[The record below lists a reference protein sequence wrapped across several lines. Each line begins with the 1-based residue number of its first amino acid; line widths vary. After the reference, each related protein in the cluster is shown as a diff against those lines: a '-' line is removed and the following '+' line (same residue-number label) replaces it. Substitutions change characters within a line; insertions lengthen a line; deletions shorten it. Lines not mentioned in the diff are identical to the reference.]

1 LERLRRSDALTE
13 ELKASLER
21 TGFEPGTVQRVLAH
35 LSHRQ
40 LLNDQKTIDNLVE
53 ARTGKR
59 AAGMEKLRSEL
70 RRKGAP
76 EELVEQRLA
85 SVSAEAEREA
95 MLALL
100 RSRFESS
107 DSRAR
112 AARFLAGRGFA
123 EDQVEG
129 ALDEFFGTPDF

>member
-1 LERLRRSDALTE
+1 LERLRRSDAFIEGLR
-13 ELKASLER
+13 ASLEA

-35 LSHRQ
+35 LSDRR

-59 AAGMEKLRSEL
+59 AAGIEKLRSEL
-70 RRKGAP
+70 KRKGAP

-85 SVSAEAEREA
+85 SVSPEAEREA

-100 RSRFESS
+100 RSRFESK
-107 DSRAR
+107 DSRAKG
-112 AARFLAGRGFA
+112 ARFLAGRGFVG
-123 EDQVEG
+123 DQIEG